1 MEAPASSLSAT
12 LERDGFAYGRGAA
25 LAASCER
32 LRAHADEALARV
44 LDLDLDAQ
52 HDLFGEIRTP
62 LYRRDLKLSL
72 APAVTQVLCEVAQ
85 ALGESLQAAVGAA
98 ANLCELS
105 VISSDPGAEAQP
117 THCDTSYQGAAA
129 DVAIGRLVSVFVAL
143 QDITAEMGPTQVWPR
158 THGREEHS
166 LLSLQPKSDFPAVLR
181 DRPTELALLRTGD
194 ALLMDSRLWHRG
206 GANKSRSR
214 RSLLVLSFVS
224 SEGGRP
230 AGSTYSLLSGLPTL
244 DLARLRSGALT
255 TPPPH
260 PTLCLAGRVGA
271 PARARSVVLP
281 LRAAVPLLDLA
292 ERGLPEEEPVAQRC
306 VRTLR
311 EAVGAAGA
319 SAVLVPAALI
329 HHLASFRLLGP
340 HLRASSRWRSM
351 HADIEAAIAAA
362 AAEEEGEEEE
372 ETGPP
377 TPPPSSSPP
386 RPPSPRS

>member
-52 HDLFGEIRTP
+52 RDLFGEIRTP

-117 THCDTSYQGAAA
+117 THCDTSYQGAPA
-129 DVAIGRLVSVFVAL
+129 DVAIGRLVS
-143 QDITAEMGPTQVWPR
+143 
-158 THGREEHS
+158 EHS

-214 RSLLVLSFVS
+214 RSLL
-224 SEGGRP
+224 
-230 AGSTYSLLSGLPTL
+230 
-244 DLARLRSGALT
+244 
-255 TPPPH
+255 
-260 PTLCLAGRVGA
+260 
-271 PARARSVVLP
+271 
-281 LRAAVPLLDLA
+281 
-292 ERGLPEEEPVAQRC
+292 
-306 VRTLR
+306 
-311 EAVGAAGA
+311 
-319 SAVLVPAALI
+319 
-329 HHLASFRLLGP
+329 
-340 HLRASSRWRSM
+340 
-351 HADIEAAIAAA
+351 
-362 AAEEEGEEEE
+362 GE
-372 ETGPP
+372 
-377 TPPPSSSPP
+377 
-386 RPPSPRS
+386 